1 MHFETTFAGNIF
13 FHLSTRQAKYR
24 LYLLNDKRVKNK
36 CYFTEARIRLS
47 DCGVICRNK
56 AICFNGT
63 RWKRSGRVRNVLLTD
78 ITPTVSIFGSAYIT
92 RQHISHPPDR
102 FL

>member
-63 RWKRSGRVRNVLLTD
+63 RWKRIEKTLLRDEFIHIFHVITFSIKYKD
-78 ITPTVSIFGSAYIT
+78 IQFSVPLI
-92 RQHISHPPDR
+92 
-102 FL
+102 

>member
-36 CYFTEARIRLS
+36 CYFTEAAYPSKRLR
-47 DCGVICRNK
+47 GN
-56 AICFNGT
+56 
-63 RWKRSGRVRNVLLTD
+63 L
-78 ITPTVSIFGSAYIT
+78 
-92 RQHISHPPDR
+92 QE
-102 FL
+102 

>member
-47 DCGVICRNK
+47 DCGVICRNE

-63 RWKRSGRVRNVLLTD
+63 RWKRSGRVRNK
-78 ITPTVSIFGSAYIT
+78 VSYCSRTSLQLSQFSVPLI
-92 RQHISHPPDR
+92 
-102 FL
+102 

>member
-63 RWKRSGRVRNVLLTD
+63 RWKSLSLPRHKT
-78 ITPTVSIFGSAYIT
+78 A
-92 RQHISHPPDR
+92 
-102 FL
+102 FLHVHG

>member
-47 DCGVICRNK
+47 DLRGN
-56 AICFNGT
+56 
-63 RWKRSGRVRNVLLTD
+63 L
-78 ITPTVSIFGSAYIT
+78 
-92 RQHISHPPDR
+92 QE
-102 FL
+102 